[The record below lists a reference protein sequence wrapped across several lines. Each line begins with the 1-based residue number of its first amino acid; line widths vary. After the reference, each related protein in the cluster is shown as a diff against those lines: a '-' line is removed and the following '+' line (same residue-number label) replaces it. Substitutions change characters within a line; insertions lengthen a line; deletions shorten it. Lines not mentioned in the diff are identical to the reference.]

1 MKKCYDL
8 IASQIKCQKGCWAKN
23 NMKAYSWIE
32 LQHVEKKTLEMQEE
46 SLNSLVINEFECIH
60 LLYQVKV
67 VVMEEIVVKIDG
79 Q

>member
-1 MKKCYDL
+1 
-8 IASQIKCQKGCWAKN
+8 
-23 NMKAYSWIE
+23 
-32 LQHVEKKTLEMQEE
+32 VEKKTLEMQEE